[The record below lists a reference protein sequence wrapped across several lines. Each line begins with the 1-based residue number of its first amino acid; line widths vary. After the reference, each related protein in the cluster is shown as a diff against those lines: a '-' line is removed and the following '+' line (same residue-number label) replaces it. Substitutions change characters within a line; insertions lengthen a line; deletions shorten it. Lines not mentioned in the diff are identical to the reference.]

1 MKLRLTFQSDRQ
13 DIAGRQRPPHQ
24 YIAMNHCQA
33 PLSPLDHT
41 ALLRLIA
48 KCSPGEAERDD
59 FAHWLL
65 HHCHHELGL
74 VTEIYHYHPERH
86 RYLPGP
92 GVQGTLL
99 PQGLDAGELPKMRAA
114 QKDRTLLLLPLGHGQ
129 PPAALLAIAAA
140 EGKLLPPDLD
150 EDLALAALATTIA
163 ARLET
168 IAAQAELSR
177 ARRQAA
183 REKSLRQALY
193 DINETA
199 HSAVSEQDLYQGL
212 HRIVARLINAANF
225 VIALREERD
234 GAHYLRFV
242 YYCDE
247 FDSALQ
253 GTEMRITPST
263 PLSMSAYLMQSGQ
276 PLLLQPEDHDRY
288 CNENNIKPLG
298 RRAYSLI
305 GVPFLGEHLTG
316 VVITQ
321 TYREAR
327 YNEEDLELLAYVARH
342 IGDALS
348 RKKALDEMRET
359 NEIFSLFLRYSPV
372 HVYIK
377 EVSDTGSRLLR
388 VSRAYAASL
397 DHSAPERLI
406 GKSMEE
412 LFPPDFATKTVADDR
427 QVVGSGV
434 LLQTEEQ
441 LHGKTYST
449 IKFPISQGGKTLLAG
464 YSIDITERRQMVGTL
479 QENERRYRIL
489 FEKSPLAMVSFD
501 SSGTIIDCNEK
512 FVEMMGSNRD
522 KLIGFHSAGKSS
534 PKMRQTIAKALAG
547 EVAYYEDAYV
557 SITGGKSSFLRGFFS
572 PVSPGRTPTEV
583 IAILEDITE
592 RRKDEEE
599 RQKIEKLSS
608 LGVLAGGIA
617 HDFNNILTGIMGNV
631 SFVMAL
637 LNAEHPGQGPLTE
650 ATKAAKKA
658 GELAGQL
665 LTFAK
670 GGEPDKKVVQL
681 TELLHDAI
689 SLSLGG
695 AKVRPAITLAPDLSA
710 IRADKAQLMQVLNNL
725 IINACQAMPQGGVL
739 SIIGRNEEE
748 TEGNPLGLTA
758 GHYVRL
764 EFHDQGCGIAKEH
777 LTKIFDPYYSTK
789 AGGTG
794 LGLAAAY
801 SIVKRHQGQIEV
813 RSQEGYGSSFIIHL
827 PAAVEAEPAPSGVS
841 KPCLTSGDG
850 HILVMDDDRMI
861 RDLAMAMLRH
871 LGYTVVSCTDG
882 EEAVALYEE
891 AMRQGNPFQAVILD
905 LTIPGGQG
913 GKETAEQLLAID
925 PSAWLI
931 VSSGYSNDPIMAD
944 YQAFGFRGA
953 IAKPYTMGEFQAVL
967 NCRPPGLSAP

>member
-1 MKLRLTFQSDRQ
+1 MSHLEAPPPPIHAGTFLQ
-13 DIAGRQRPPHQ
+13 
-24 YIAMNHCQA
+24 
-33 PLSPLDHT
+33 
-41 ALLRLIA
+41 LIA
-48 KCSPGEAERDD
+48 SCCSLPANLLEPAEFDRRVKD
-59 FAHWLL
+59 HI
-65 HHCHHELGL
+65 CTELCL
-74 VTEIYHYHPERH
+74 VAEIYHYHSESH
-86 RYLPGP
+86 RYHPYRPGAAATP
-92 GVQGTLL
+92 AASPLL
-99 PQGLDAGELPKMRAA
+99 LQDLDANDLPEIRERGEK
-114 QKDRTLLLLPLGHGQ
+114 RTRLLLPFGQ
-129 PPAALLAIAAA
+129 SQIPSALLAVTGDDDRLIPEGIDAGLTALVAAL
-140 EGKLLPPDLD
+140 GTSFDN
-150 EDLALAALATTIA
+150 LAALHQ
-163 ARLET
+163 LQQVQQQ
-168 IAAQAELSR
+168 AQ
-177 ARRQAA
+177 QADL
-183 REKSLRQALY
+183 LRQALY

-199 HSAVSEQDLYQGL
+199 HSATSEQDLYLGL

-225 VIALREERD
+225 LIALRAERQD
-234 GAHYLRFV
+234 GQYIRFV

-253 GTEMRITPST
+253 GTEVRIDPTT
-263 PLSMSAYLMQSGQ
+263 PLSMSAYVMQCGR
-276 PLLLQPEDHDRY
+276 PLLLQPEDYDHFCRD
-288 CNENNIKPLG
+288 NNLKPLG
-298 RRAYSLI
+298 QRAFSLI
-305 GVPFLGEHLTG
+305 GVPFRGENLTG
-316 VVITQ
+316 VVIVQ
-321 TYREAR
+321 SYRETR
-327 YNEEDLELLAYVARH
+327 YNEQDRELLAYVARH

-348 RKKALDEMRET
+348 RKKVLDEMRET

-377 EVSDTGSRLLR
+377 EVCDTGSRLLR
-388 VSRAYAASL
+388 MSRAYAASL
-397 DHSAPERLI
+397 DNSIPEKLI

-412 LFPPDFATKTVADDR
+412 LFPPEFAAKTSADDR
-427 QVVGSGV
+427 RVVSGGTP
-434 LLQTEEQ
+434 LQTEEH
-441 LHGKTYST
+441 LNGKTYST
-449 IKFPISQGGKTLLAG
+449 IKFPIHQGGKTLLAG
-464 YSIDITERRQMVGTL
+464 YSIDITERRQMLETL

-489 FEKSPLAMVSFD
+489 FERSPLAMVSFD

-512 FVEMMGSNRD
+512 FVEMMGSSRD

-547 EVAYYEDAYV
+547 KTAYYEDAYV

-572 PVSPGRTPTEV
+572 PVSPGRTPTDV

-631 SFVMAL
+631 SFVQAL
-637 LNAEHPGQGPLTE
+637 LNDEHQGQEPLTE

-670 GGEPDKKVVQL
+670 GGEPDKKVVRL
-681 TELLHDAI
+681 AELLHDAV

-695 AKVRPAITLAPDLSA
+695 AKVRPAITLDPELSA

-725 IINACQAMPQGGVL
+725 IINACQAMPNGGVL
-739 SIIGRNEEE
+739 SIVGRNEQNAK
-748 TEGNPLGLTA
+748 GNPLGLAA

-764 EFHDQGCGIAKEH
+764 EFHDQGCGIAEEH
-777 LTKIFDPYYSTK
+777 LAKIFDPYYSTK

-801 SIVKRHQGQIEV
+801 SIVKRHQGRIEV
-813 RSQEGYGSSFIIHL
+813 QSQEGSGTTFIIHL
-827 PAAVEAEPAPSGVS
+827 PAAVEAGPVQKEIR
-841 KPCLTSGDG
+841 KPHLTSDGG

-871 LGYTVVSCTDG
+871 LGYTVVSCADG
-882 EEAVALYEE
+882 EEAVVLYKE

-905 LTIPGGQG
+905 LTIPGGLG
-913 GKETAEQLLAID
+913 GKETAEQLLACD
-925 PSAWLI
+925 PTAWLI

-944 YQAFGFRGA
+944 YQAFGFSGA
-953 IAKPYTMGEFQAVL
+953 IAKPYTMEEFQAVL
-967 NCRPPGLSAP
+967 NCRPPRVSPQ

>member
-1 MKLRLTFQSDRQ
+1 
-13 DIAGRQRPPHQ
+13 
-24 YIAMNHCQA
+24 MNHCQA
-33 PLSPLDHT
+33 PHSPLDH
-41 ALLRLIA
+41 AAVLRLIDS
-48 KCSPGEAERDD
+48 CCRPGETEAIDFERR
-59 FAHWLL
+59 L
-65 HHCHHELGL
+65 HHHFDTELGL
-74 VTEIYHYHPERH
+74 IAEVYHYQPERH

-92 GVQGTLL
+92 GVQGTML
-99 PQGLDAGELPKMRAA
+99 PQGLDAGELPQLRAA
-114 QKDRTLLLLPLGHGQ
+114 QNDRTLLLLPLGHGR
-129 PPAALLAIAAA
+129 PPKALLAISGA
-140 EGKLLPPDLD
+140 EGKLLPPDLGAD
-150 EDLALAALATTIA
+150 PALAALTSAISI
-163 ARLET
+163 RLD
-168 IAAQAELSR
+168 AQVAQAELCQ
-177 ARRQAA
+177 ARLQAA
-183 REKSLRQALY
+183 REESLRQALY
-193 DINETA
+193 EINETA
-199 HSAVSEQDLYQGL
+199 HDAANEQDLYEKL

-225 VIALREERD
+225 LIALRVERD
-234 GAHYLRFV
+234 GTSYVRFA

-253 GTEMRITPST
+253 GTEVRIEPTT
-263 PLSMSAYLMQSGQ
+263 PLSISAYLMQSGL
-276 PLLLQPEDHDRY
+276 PLLLQPEDYDRF
-288 CNENNIKPLG
+288 CRENNLKPLG
-298 RRAYSLI
+298 QRAFSLI
-305 GVPFLGEHLTG
+305 GVPFRGENLTG
-316 VVITQ
+316 VVIVQ
-321 TYREAR
+321 TYRQAR
-327 YNEEDLELLAYVARH
+327 YNEQDRELLAYVARH

-348 RKKALDEMRET
+348 RKKVLDEMRET

-377 EVSDTGSRLLR
+377 EVSDTGSKLLR

-397 DHSAPERLI
+397 NNSTPEKLI

-412 LFPPDFATKTVADDR
+412 LFPPDFAATTSADDR
-427 QVVGSGV
+427 RVVGGGTP
-434 LLQTEEQ
+434 LQTEEH
-441 LHGKTYST
+441 LDGRTYST

-464 YSIDITERRQMVGTL
+464 YSIDITERRQMVETL

-512 FVEMMGSNRD
+512 FVEMMGSSRD
-522 KLIGFHSAGKSS
+522 KLIGFHSAGRSS
-534 PKMRQTIAKALAG
+534 PQMRQTIARALAG

-572 PVSPGRTPTEV
+572 PVSPGRTPTDV

-631 SFVMAL
+631 SFVQAL
-637 LNAEHPGQGPLTE
+637 LNDAHPGQEPLTE
-650 ATKAAKKA
+650 ATKAARKA

-670 GGEPDKKVVQL
+670 GGEPDKKVVRL
-681 TELLHDAI
+681 PELLHDAV

-695 AKVRPAITLAPDLSA
+695 ARVRPAITLDPDLSA

-725 IINACQAMPQGGVL
+725 IINACQAMPKGGVL
-739 SIIGRNEEE
+739 SIIGRNEQEA
-748 TEGNPLGLTA
+748 EGNSLGLAA

-777 LTKIFDPYYSTK
+777 LVKIFDPYYSTK

-801 SIVKRHQGQIEV
+801 SIVKRHHGRIEV
-813 RSQEGYGSSFIIHL
+813 RSQEGHGTSFIIHL
-827 PAAVEAEPAPSGVS
+827 PAVVENEAVRTEISQSP
-841 KPCLTSGDG
+841 LTSDSG

-871 LGYTVVSCTDG
+871 LGYTVVSCADG
-882 EEAVALYEE
+882 EEAVALYQE
-891 AMRQGNPFQAVILD
+891 AMRQGNPYRAVILD
-905 LTIPGGQG
+905 LTIPGGLG

-925 PSAWLI
+925 PTAWLI

-944 YQAFGFRGA
+944 YRAFGFCGA
-953 IAKPYTMGEFQAVL
+953 IAKPYTMEEFQAVL
-967 NCRPPGLSAP
+967 NCRTPRACPQ